1 MKDHVFVGFG
11 FGPIQSGLFAA
22 EAFNSGNFRRIV
34 IAEIDQSLVDAVG
47 INNGTYYVNVATND
61 GIVAEQ
67 IEGIEIFNP
76 MIEDDKKELI
86 KALREATEI
95 ATSLPSVDFYD
106 TGDSSVAKL
115 IAFGLSDSTAPATI
129 IYAAEN
135 NNRAA
140 EILEQEVS
148 KYLDIKTKKVQF
160 LNTVIGKMSQ
170 ITIDEAMINNKS
182 LKTIAPGSMKAFLVE
197 AFNCILVTKAEIEG
211 FTPGIEVFVEKFDL
225 LPFEEAKLFGH
236 NAIHALLAYMGLEK
250 GYETMDQIAGDTELM
265 QIASDAFIKESGGAM
280 IGKYASL
287 DDEMFTEAGY
297 TAYAKD
303 LLVRMTNHFLADS
316 IARAGR
322 DPRRKLSSRDRIFG
336 TIKLALEYGVEPV
349 NMARGAKAGL
359 KYLLVNADANELP
372 SALRFDADNLKGD
385 QISKILKWLWN
396 DDDAEMLAKISEMV
410 AAS

>member
-11 FGPIQSGLFAA
+11 FGPIQSGLFAS
-22 EAFNSGNFRRIV
+22 EAFNSGNFKRIV
-34 IAEIDQSLVDAVG
+34 IAEIDQSLVETVG
-47 INNGTYYVNVATND
+47 NNNGTYYVNVATDD
-61 GIVAEQ
+61 GIVVEQ

-76 MIEDDKKELI
+76 MIEDDKKEII

-106 TGDSSVAKL
+106 TGDNSVAKL
-115 IAFGLSDSTAPATI
+115 IASGLSDSTAPATI

-148 KYLDIKTKKVQF
+148 KYLGIKTKKVQF

-170 ITIDEAMINNKS
+170 ITTDEVMINNKS
-182 LKTIAPGSMKAFLVE
+182 LKKIAPGSKKAFLVE
-197 AFNCILVTKAEIEG
+197 AFNCILVTKTEIEE
-211 FTPGIEVFVEKFDL
+211 FTPGIEVFVEKSDL

-236 NAIHALLAYMGLEK
+236 NAIHALLAYMGLDR
-250 GYETMDQIAGDTELM
+250 GYETMDQIADDTELM
-265 QIASDAFIKESGGAM
+265 QIASDAFVRESGGAM

-287 DDEMFTEAGY
+287 DDEMFTGAGY
-297 TAYAKD
+297 TAYAEN
-303 LLVRMTNHFLADS
+303 LLVRMTNPFLADS

-336 TIKLALEYGVEPV
+336 TVKLAMEYGVEPV

-359 KYLLVNADANELP
+359 KYLLVNADDNELP

-385 QISKILKWLWN
+385 QISEILKWLWN
-396 DDDAEMLAKISEMV
+396 DDDVEMLAKISEMV

>member
-22 EAFNSGNFRRIV
+22 EAFNSGNFKRIV

-47 INNGTYYVNVATND
+47 SNNGTFYVNVATNV
-61 GIVAEQ
+61 GIVTEQ

-76 MIEDDKKELI
+76 MIEDDKKEII
-86 KALREATEI
+86 KALREATDI

-115 IAFGLSDSTAPATI
+115 IASGLNDSTAPATI

-170 ITIDEAMINNKS
+170 ITTDEAMINNMS

-197 AFNCILVTKAEIEG
+197 AFNCILVTKTEIEG

-236 NAIHALLAYMGLEK
+236 NAIHALLAYMGLDK
-250 GYETMDQIAGDTELM
+250 GYETMDQIACDPELM
-265 QIASDAFIKESGGAM
+265 QIASDAFVRESGSAL

-316 IARAGR
+316 ITRTGR

-336 TIKLALEYGVEPV
+336 TVKLALEYGVEPV
-349 NMARGAKAGL
+349 NMVRGAKAGL
-359 KYLLVNADANELP
+359 KYLLINADDNELP
-372 SALRFDADNLKGD
+372 SELRFDADNLNGD

-396 DDDAEMLAKISEMV
+396 GDDAEMLAKISEMV

>member
-22 EAFNSGNFRRIV
+22 EAFKSGNFKRIV

-47 INNGTYYVNVATND
+47 NNNGTYYINVATND
-61 GIVAEQ
+61 GIVAEE

-76 MIEDDKKELI
+76 TMEDDKKELI

-135 NNRAA
+135 NNLAA
-140 EILEQEVS
+140 EILEQDVS

-170 ITIDEAMINNKS
+170 ITTDEAMINNKS

-197 AFNCILVTKAEIEG
+197 AFNCILVTRTEVEG
-211 FTPGIEVFVEKFDL
+211 FTPGIEVFVEKSDL

-265 QIASDAFIKESGGAM
+265 QIASDAFVRESGGAM

-287 DDEMFTEAGY
+287 DDEMFTKAGY
-297 TAYAKD
+297 TAYAED

-336 TIKLALEYGVEPV
+336 TVKLAFEYGVAPV

-359 KYLLVNADANELP
+359 KYLLFNADDNELP
-372 SALRFDADNLKGD
+372 SELRFDADNLKGD
-385 QISKILKWLWN
+385 QIRKILKWLWN
-396 DDDAEMLAKISEMV
+396 DDDTEMLAKISEMV

>member
-22 EAFNSGNFRRIV
+22 EAFNSGNFKRIV

-47 INNGTYYVNVATND
+47 NNNGTFYVNVATND
-61 GIVAEQ
+61 GIVTEQ

-76 MIEDDKKELI
+76 MIEDDKKEII

-115 IAFGLSDSTAPATI
+115 IASGLNDSTAPATI

-170 ITIDEAMINNKS
+170 ITTDETMINNMS
-182 LKTIAPGSMKAFLVE
+182 LKTIAPRSMKAFLVE
-197 AFNCILVTKAEIEG
+197 AFNCILVTKTEIEG

-236 NAIHALLAYMGLEK
+236 NAIHALLAYMGLDK
-250 GYETMDQIAGDTELM
+250 GYETMDQITCDPELM
-265 QIASDAFIKESGGAM
+265 RIASDAFVRESGSAM

-336 TIKLALEYGVEPV
+336 TVKLALEYGVEPV
-349 NMARGAKAGL
+349 NMVRGAKAGL
-359 KYLLVNADANELP
+359 KYLLINADDNELP
-372 SALRFDADNLKGD
+372 SELRFDTDNLNGD

-396 DDDAEMLAKISEMV
+396 GDDAEMLAKISEMV